1 MDQEHE
7 GPFQKRQGTDM
18 DKKDQLI
25 FTCFGIAIEIA
36 ILIRIVFM

>member
-1 MDQEHE
+1 
-7 GPFQKRQGTDM
+7 M
-18 DKKDQLI
+18 DKNDKLI

>member
-1 MDQEHE
+1 
-7 GPFQKRQGTDM
+7 M

-25 FTCFGIAIEIA
+25 FACFGIAIEIA